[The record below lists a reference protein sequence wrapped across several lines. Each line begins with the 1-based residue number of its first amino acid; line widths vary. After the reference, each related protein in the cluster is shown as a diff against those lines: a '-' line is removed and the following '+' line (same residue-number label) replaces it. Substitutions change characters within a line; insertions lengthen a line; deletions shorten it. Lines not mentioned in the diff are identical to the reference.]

1 MRSRIWRVRRVRL
14 LCSMLRDGVL
24 ILKPSLGNIPDDMVN
39 LFNIHTRHFKNVL
52 PLFDEIDR
60 VDCL

>member
-1 MRSRIWRVRRVRL
+1 MTSRIWRVRRVRL

-24 ILKPSLGNIPDDMVN
+24 ILRPSLGNIPDDMVN
-39 LFNIHTRHFKNVL
+39 LFNFNTRHFKNVW
-52 PLFDEIDR
+52 PLFDEIDG